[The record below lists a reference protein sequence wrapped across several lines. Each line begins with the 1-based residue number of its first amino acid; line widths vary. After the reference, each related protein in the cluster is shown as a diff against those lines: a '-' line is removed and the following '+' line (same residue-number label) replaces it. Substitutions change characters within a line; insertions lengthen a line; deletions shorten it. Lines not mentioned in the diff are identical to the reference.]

1 MLSRI
6 FSFGLR
12 GVEGYPVM
20 VELDLANGLPAFTT
34 VGLPDTAVRES
45 RDRVCAAVRNSGY
58 KFPQRRITVNLAPAQ
73 SRKQGSHFDLPI
85 ALAVLCACGELPD
98 GDWMRNCGFV
108 GELALDGGLRP
119 VRGVLAMA
127 AQAKSQGLS
136 AIMVP
141 ADNSAEAAATGL
153 SAYGARNLRE
163 VVDFLAGAPNAEI
176 KAVSLP
182 GDAPTSSGE
191 RRTAGACADDG
202 LLAVDF
208 SDVKGQSLAKRA
220 LEVAAAGGHHILL
233 VGPPGS
239 GKSML
244 ARRLPGILP
253 ALSPEEAIEVTR
265 IHSVCQDR
273 PRAGLMRRRPFRAP
287 HHGASHVALVGGGHL
302 ARPGEVSLA
311 HGGVLFLD
319 ELAEFNRLALE
330 SLRQPL
336 EDGKVTVARARETV
350 EYPARFSLVA
360 ACNLCPCGYRGHP
373 VRPCACTPPAV
384 AKYLA
389 RLSGPLL
396 DRIDIQVEVSPVAF
410 EQWAGGPASAQEET
424 SDRILSRVEAA
435 RRVQRQRF
443 AGEGYLVN
451 AHIPPRQLR
460 RVCALDAAGL
470 ELLGEAAAKLSLS
483 ARSLDRV
490 LRVARTI
497 ADLGGRSQVGVPHL
511 AEAMQY
517 RSLERLRP

>member
-1 MLSRI
+1 
-6 FSFGLR
+6 
-12 GVEGYPVM
+12 
-20 VELDLANGLPAFTT
+20 
-34 VGLPDTAVRES
+34 VRES

-58 KFPQRRITVNLAPAQ
+58 QFPQRRVTVNLAPAQ

-85 ALAVLCACGELPD
+85 ALAVLSASGQLPGGE
-98 GDWMRNCGFV
+98 WAKRYCFV

-127 AQAKSQGLS
+127 DKAKSQGFS
-136 AIMVP
+136 GIIVP
-141 ADNSAEAAATGL
+141 QDNASEAAATGL
-153 SAYGARNLRE
+153 TAYGAVTLRE
-163 VVDFLAGAPNAEI
+163 VADFLGGAPQA
-176 KAVSLP
+176 ALTV
-182 GDAPTSSGE
+182 SSG
-191 RRTAGACADDG
+191 AAADPVVEMS
-202 LLAVDF
+202 LDF
-208 SDVKGQSLAKRA
+208 SDVRGQQLAKRA
-220 LEVAAAGGHHILL
+220 LEIAAAGGHHVLL
-233 VGPPGS
+233 VGPPGA

-244 ARRLPGILP
+244 ARRLPTILP
-253 ALSPEEAIEVTR
+253 ELGVGEAMEVTR
-265 IHSVCQDR
+265 IHSLCQDR
-273 PRAGLMRRRPFRAP
+273 HKAGLIRQRPFRAP
-287 HHGASHVALVGGGHL
+287 HHGASHVALIGGGAQ

-350 EYPARFSLVA
+350 EYPAKFSLVA

-373 VRPCACTPPAV
+373 VRACACTPLSV

-396 DRIDIQVEVSPVAF
+396 DRIDIQVEVSPLPF
-410 EQWAGGPASAQEET
+410 EQWAGSGSQGQAET
-424 SDRILSRVEAA
+424 STQVLARVQQA
-435 RRVQRQRF
+435 RRVQRERF
-443 AGEGYLVN
+443 ALENFLVN
-451 AHIPPRQLR
+451 AHVPPRDLR
-460 RVCALDAAGL
+460 RYCALDAASL
-470 ELLGEAAAKLSLS
+470 KLLAEAAAKLSLS

-497 ADLGGRSQVGVPHL
+497 ADLDGRSGVGVPHL

>member
-6 FSFGLR
+6 CSFGLR

-20 VELDLANGLPAFTT
+20 VELDLANGLPGFTT

-45 RDRVCAAVRNSGY
+45 RDRVGAAVRNSGY
-58 KFPQRRITVNLAPAQ
+58 RFPQRRITVNLAPAQ

-85 ALAVLCACGELPD
+85 ALAVLSASGQIPTGE
-98 GDWMRNCGFV
+98 WARRYCFV
-108 GELALDGGLRP
+108 GELALDGGLSP

-127 AQAKSQGLS
+127 AKAKDQGFS
-136 AIMVP
+136 GIIVP
-141 ADNSAEAAATGL
+141 MDNAPEAAATGL
-153 SAYGARNLRE
+153 TVYGAVTLRE
-163 VVDFLAGAPNAEI
+163 VADFLAGVPQASLNTSFEAVAET
-176 KAVSLP
+176 AVEMDL
-182 GDAPTSSGE
+182 
-191 RRTAGACADDG
+191 
-202 LLAVDF
+202 DF
-208 SDVKGQSLAKRA
+208 SDVRGQSLAKRA
-220 LEVAAAGGHHILL
+220 LEIAAAGGHHILL

-244 ARRLPGILP
+244 ARRLPTILP
-253 ALSPEEAIEVTR
+253 GLAPEEAMEVTR

-273 PRAGLMRRRPFRAP
+273 HKAGLIGRRPFRAP
-287 HHGASHVALVGGGHL
+287 HHGASHVALIGGGHL

-319 ELAEFNRLALE
+319 ELTEFNRLALE

-336 EDGKVTVARARETV
+336 EDGRVVIARARETV
-350 EYPARFSLVA
+350 EYPAKFSLVA

-373 VRPCACTPPAV
+373 VRPCACTPLSV

-396 DRIDIQVEVSPVAF
+396 DRIDIQVEVAPVSF
-410 EQWAGGPASAQEET
+410 EQWADSESREPEEAS
-424 SDRILSRVEAA
+424 SRILARVERA
-435 RRVQRQRF
+435 RRVQRERF
-443 AGEGYLVN
+443 TSKNFLVN
-451 AHIPPRQLR
+451 AHIPPRDLR
-460 RVCALDAAGL
+460 RICALGAAGL
-470 ELLGEAAAKLSLS
+470 KLLSEAAAKLSLS

-497 ADLGGRSQVGVPHL
+497 ADLDGQPKVGVPHL